1 MAVLTFERSHSLGL
15 EAARAVAERLAGEMR
30 TDYGVD
36 SHWHGNDLVFS
47 RSGLSGVLQINTDS
61 LRLEAKLGF
70 LFSTYKTRIEASM
83 AANFERY
90 FGA

>member
-1 MAVLTFERSHSLGL
+1 MAELTFERPHALGL
-15 EAARAVAERLAGEMR
+15 DAARAVAQRLADEMQ
-30 TDYGVD
+30 TDYGVG

-47 RSGLSGVLQINTDS
+47 RSGLSGVLRINPDS